1 MVQSADY
8 ERIKQKIGEVCEE
21 NADFLNK
28 IPIDIFGL
36 ARKMGFRLIKASDRL
51 KIGIKKV
58 KEFNEINKTK
68 DVYGYT
74 FFDQS
79 KMEYVIYYD
88 DVNAGRNK
96 QRFSVAHEIGHI
108 VLGHIDEGNENSLES
123 ECEANYFAG
132 YFLCPDCLSA
142 NEEIYRILSEKTYSI
157 STWFG
162 IADDT
167 AMIKYEHHSNR
178 NSLPNNRYYE
188 YERIIME
195 CLEEAVL
202 TKIRD

>member
-1 MVQSADY
+1 MQSADY
-8 ERIKQKIGEVCEE
+8 ERIKQKIGEVFEE

-51 KIGIKKV
+51 KHGIEKA
-58 KEFNEINKTK
+58 KEFMEINRSK

-74 FFDQS
+74 FFDF
-79 KMEYVIYYD
+79 KNMEYVIYYD
-88 DVNAGRNK
+88 DVNTGRNR

-108 VLGHIDEGNENSLES
+108 VLGHIDKGIENSD
-123 ECEANYFAG
+123 EAEKEADYFAG
-132 YFLCPDCLSA
+132 YIMCPDCLST
-142 NEEIYRILSEKTYSI
+142 NEVIFRKMNEKYYLIPS
-157 STWFG
+157 WFG

-167 AMIKYEHHSNR
+167 AMIKLNHHSNR
-178 NSLPNNRYYE
+178 NSLPTDHCYDYE
-188 YERIIME
+188 QIIMD

-202 TKIRD
+202 IKIRD

>member
-1 MVQSADY
+1 MQSADY
-8 ERIKQKIGEVCEE
+8 ERIKHKVGEVYEE
-21 NADFLNK
+21 NANFLDK

-51 KIGIKKV
+51 KIGIEKV
-58 KEFNEINKTK
+58 KEFKEINKTK

-74 FFDQS
+74 FFDFNRS
-79 KMEYVIYYD
+79 EYVIYYD

-108 VLGHIDEGNENSLES
+108 VLGHIEKGIENSDEA
-123 ECEANYFAG
+123 EKEANYFAG
-132 YFLCPDCLSA
+132 YLLCPDCLSA
-142 NEEIYRILSEKTYSI
+142 NEEIYQLLSEKTYLI
-157 STWFG
+157 SSWFG

-178 NSLPNNRYYE
+178 NALPTSRCYE
-188 YERIIME
+188 YEKIIMD

-202 TKIRD
+202 MKIRD